1 MEELQGEIEILKFDQ
16 IDVKKRGNSVF
27 AELDDR
33 RTMVEREYKTLRKK
47 YESFQKDYEEKKK
60 ELDRARVCLSTCIL
74 LKMFNFQFSVSDFI
88 M

>member
-33 RTMVEREYKTLRKK
+33 RTMVEREYRALRKK
-47 YESFQKDYEEKKK
+47 YDVFQKDYEEKKR
-60 ELDRARVCLSTCIL
+60 ELDRARVSIFFFLFKKIYILSKIL
-74 LKMFNFQFSVSDFI
+74 I
-88 M
+88 I

>member
-33 RTMVEREYKTLRKK
+33 RTMVEREYKILRKK
-47 YESFQKDYEEKKK
+47 YEFFQKDYEEKKQ
-60 ELDRARVCLSTCIL
+60 ELDRARVCTYL
-74 LKMFNFQFSVSDFI
+74 FI
-88 M
+88 SLFLYVANAF